1 MTRRRRSLLPRT
13 ILLSAAAVYI
23 VLASWGGIWER
34 LLSPIMPDVPE
45 YLYPRVGLWTL
56 TWQHC
61 VLVSVSS
68 TLSILV
74 GMGMGILTTRSFG
87 RDFLPAV
94 NSLVSV
100 GQTFPPVAVLA
111 LAVPSVGFGAEP
123 AIIALFL
130 YGLLPVVRNTVGGLE
145 AVTPAVREA
154 AMGMGMT
161 ELQALW
167 RVELP
172 LSAKVIMA
180 GIRTSVVINI
190 GTATIGATIGAGG
203 LGAPIITGL
212 ASDNTAFILQGSILA
227 ALFAIIADAALDIIE
242 NQLGPASTQAG
253 EKEDGQPQ

>member
-1 MTRRRRSLLPRT
+1 MTRRRRSLLPPT
-13 ILLSAAAVYI
+13 ILLSAAVVYI

-34 LLSPIMPDVPE
+34 LLSPIMPDVQE

-61 VLVSVSS
+61 VMVSVSG

-74 GMGMGILTTRSFG
+74 GMGMGILATSSFG

-111 LAVPSVGFGAEP
+111 LAAPSVGFGAEP

-212 ASDNTAFILQGSILA
+212 AADNEVFIIQGSILA